1 MTGADL
7 GALLAQHDYRSIAL
21 ELLQRETDRG
31 AVDTEALATAP
42 ESALHNHPEVE
53 LEYTLTPAPGCS
65 VFGVYRHRPSAKAVI
80 LVHPSLTEM
89 RDNFTILHEYGHHVQ
104 RQYPDWVD
112 LRYQLSSRSG
122 DLVEELVSDA
132 FAAEALLP
140 VDRASLFRLDSAE
153 SLRDYHS
160 QSRAS
165 RAAIAMRSV
174 TLSVANTAFVA
185 AVIDL
190 DGRVNFARSNDDN
203 LFAPARGLAQ
213 PALAT
218 LARRALRSELQTS
231 RGPLAG
237 GLLTTTG
244 LTRNDLLADVAL
256 DHTAPYA
263 FVVLR
268 SENAYGHQPHWAA
281 SVVDCGDVSCGIEF
295 EAQSSPGQCRTCLTF
310 RCPEC
315 GHCDCAQR
323 AASYCPDCTLEY
335 SSVEAADP
343 SQHECP
349 W

>member
-7 GALLAQHDYRSIAL
+7 GALLAQHDYRSIAV
-21 ELLQRETDRG
+21 ELLERETDRG
-31 AVDTEALATAP
+31 AVDTEALANSP
-42 ESALHNHPEVE
+42 ESALHDHPEVE

-65 VFGVYRHRPSAKAVI
+65 VYGVYRHRPGAKAVI

-89 RDNFTILHEYGHHVQ
+89 RDNFTILHEYGHHAQ

-122 DLVEELVSDA
+122 ELVEELVSDA

-140 VDRASLFRLDSAE
+140 ADRASLFRLDSAE

-174 TLSVANTAFVA
+174 TLSEGPAAFIV

-190 DGRVNFARSNDDN
+190 DGRVYFARSTDDN

-218 LARRALRSELQTS
+218 LARDALRSEFQIA

-237 GLLTTTG
+237 GLVTTTG
-244 LTRNDLLADVAL
+244 LTRNDLVAGVAL
-256 DHTAPYA
+256 DRSAPYA
-263 FVVLR
+263 FVILR
-268 SENAYGHQPHWAA
+268 SENAYGYQPQWEVHLA
-281 SVVDCGDVSCGIEF
+281 DCGNISCGIEF
-295 EAQSSPGQCRTCLTF
+295 ETKYSPGQCPSCLTF

-315 GHCDCAQR
+315 RHCDCSQR
-323 AASYCPDCTLEY
+323 LASYCPDCTMEY
-335 SSVEAADP
+335 TNAEAADP
-343 SQHECP
+343 SRHECP